1 MTTATTPSTEQ
12 APPNAEAQQQQSTEQ
27 QQTPQTFTQADVDR
41 IVRERLAQQAKNKFG
56 DYDDL
61 KSKAGESQTLE
72 QRIADMESRTQA
84 AEAAALRA
92 SVAAEFGISTK
103 KGPKGEPSDADLFLT
118 GTDESTLT
126 AQAQRL
132 AGREEDRKKQ
142 GNYAPKE
149 GTTTNSGDSNED
161 LREFTRGLFK
171 RPN

>member
-1 MTTATTPSTEQ
+1 MSTEAITPTDPSTPDGG
-12 APPNAEAQQQQSTEQ
+12 APDSTPK
-27 QQTPQTFTQADVDR
+27 PQETAFSQADVDR

-61 KSKAGESQTLE
+61 KSKAGNALTLE
-72 QRIADMESRTQA
+72 ERLAEMETRTAA
-84 AEAAALRA
+84 AESAALRA

-118 GTDESTLT
+118 GADRDILT

-142 GNYAPKE
+142 GNFAPKE
-149 GTTTNSGDSNED
+149 GTTTTTGKDDED
-161 LREFTRGLFK
+161 LRVFNRKLFNK
-171 RPN
+171 E